1 MWILT
6 LICKNRQDPCEL
18 IIVYYIVFNYTH
30 VQTYTHTYTPTHT
43 DTHIYTHTHVRTHAH
58 THMPTAQENAQKH
71 LQTFTASRHL
81 YTKFADSCGYSRLRS
96 CLFERAQV
104 NSGRTI
110 CADDFKAQSCVLRLF
125 HAADTCPT
133 LVCVIHGTHPLLRR
147 SCHFSVAT
155 V

>member
-30 VQTYTHTYTPTHT
+30 VHTYTHTYTQPHT
-43 DTHIYTHTHVRTHAH
+43 ATHICTHTHMCAHAH

-71 LQTFTASRHL
+71 LQTCTASRHL

-133 LVCVIHGTHPLLRR
+133 LVCVIHSTHPL
-147 SCHFSVAT
+147 
-155 V
+155 